1 MIGVTAKLP
10 IQPGKEAEF
19 EATFTELTKQVR
31 ANEAGCLQYEL
42 FREPRT
48 ANYIV
53 FERYTDKAALDA
65 HGQTD
70 YFLAAQPVL
79 GGLLAGAPVIE
90 VFESV

>member
-19 EATFTELTKQVR
+19 QTAFSELTRQVR
-31 ANEAGCLQYEL
+31 DNEAGCLQYEL
-42 FREPRT
+42 FREAGT